1 MARPPDP
8 NEPVLTPAMRRHLVE
23 RRIVEAMD
31 RGDFDHLPGTGKPL
45 HIEQPSVLNGDV
57 WWALR
62 LMRQANV
69 LPDEVRYRKRI
80 DELRRQLDV
89 AKTEDDAR
97 RVVRELNGL
106 ILKLNGMGTN
116 AIPTSLTTFD
126 ENEVLARWRHGRQDA
141 KTEGPNHAS
150 IDTQGHV

>member
-1 MARPPDP
+1 MARRPPDP

-31 RGDFDHLPGTGKPL
+31 RGEFDHLPGAGKPL
-45 HIEQPSVLNGDV
+45 AIDQPSVVNGDV

-69 LPDEVRYRKRI
+69 VPDEVRYRKRI
-80 DELRRQLDV
+80 DELRREVDV
-89 AKTEDDAR
+89 ATDDEDVR
-97 RVVRELNGL
+97 RAVRELNGL

-126 ENEVLARWRHGRQDA
+126 ENEVLARWRHRRQGA
-141 KTEGPNHAS
+141 ETEGPSHAS
-150 IDTQGHV
+150 VDT